1 MKKSDQRTVKPGD
14 SDSELHLI
22 SIIIPF
28 KDNQEEVVEIE
39 AELRKQSYPAEK
51 MELIFVDNASS
62 RSFRFPDEFMN
73 RHTILTETNY
83 PDSPYSARNRGVEA
97 SKGDII
103 VFLDANSRPDHKW
116 LEKGLQCLQSTGK
129 RMAAGAVK
137 FDFGDKVTA
146 GKIADALTSIRMRE
160 AVEERQVAYTANL
173 FVKKEVFEKVGLFEE
188 GVRSGGDVRFC
199 MKAVRQG
206 FAIAYCEDAVVYKKA
221 RNTSELYK
229 KKFRTGKG
237 YYATWLRTDPKKRM
251 SPIYNFLRAMKPPGL
266 SEIKNHGLCY
276 RIKIRKLRLV
286 IVYFHLYSIRVIE
299 QTGFLFV
306 CVKQKL
312 G

>member
-1 MKKSDQRTVKPGD
+1 MKNSDQRTVEPRDPD
-14 SDSELHLI
+14 SKLPLI

-28 KDNQEEVVEIE
+28 MDNQEEVVEIE

-62 RSFRFPDEFMN
+62 RSFRFPDEFTN

-83 PDSPYSARNRGVEA
+83 PNSPYSARNRGIEA
-97 SKGDII
+97 SKGEII
-103 VFLDANSRPDHKW
+103 VFLDANSRPHQKW

-129 RMAAGAVK
+129 RIAAGAVK

-173 FVKKEVFEKVGLFEE
+173 FANKEVFEKAGLFEE

-206 FAIAYCEDAVVYKKA
+206 FAISYCEDAVVYKKA
-221 RNTSELYK
+221 RTTLQLFK
-229 KKFRTGKG
+229 KRIRTGKG
-237 YYATWLRTDPKKRM
+237 YYHSWKREENRSPWYFNLLRSLKPSGLTSTRNVSSERYRKEFDRHRPGILVVLYVAGILQQVSFTIEFFKR
-251 SPIYNFLRAMKPPGL
+251 RG
-266 SEIKNHGLCY
+266 ED
-276 RIKIRKLRLV
+276 
-286 IVYFHLYSIRVIE
+286 
-299 QTGFLFV
+299 
-306 CVKQKL
+306 
-312 G
+312 